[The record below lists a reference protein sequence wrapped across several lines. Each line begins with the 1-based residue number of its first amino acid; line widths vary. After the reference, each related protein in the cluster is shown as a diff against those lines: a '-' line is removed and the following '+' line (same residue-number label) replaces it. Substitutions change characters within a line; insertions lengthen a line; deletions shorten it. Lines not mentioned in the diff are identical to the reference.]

1 MRKVKELEEE
11 NSRLKKIVADLSLD
25 KQMLQ
30 DVFKKMFKN
39 PANET
44 AVTEK
49 KREIIGSIYPEKL
62 TFDGNEVR
70 TVRIN
75 EAVRLIY
82 SLDACSS

>member
-1 MRKVKELEEE
+1 
-11 NSRLKKIVADLSLD
+11 
-25 KQMLQ
+25 
-30 DVFKKMFKN
+30 MFKN